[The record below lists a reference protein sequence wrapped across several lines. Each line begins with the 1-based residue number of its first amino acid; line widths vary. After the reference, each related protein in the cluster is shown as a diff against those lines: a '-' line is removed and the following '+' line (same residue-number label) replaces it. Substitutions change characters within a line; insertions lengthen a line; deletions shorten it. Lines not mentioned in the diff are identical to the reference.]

1 MLVIQLEQAARPRTP
16 WWRVLVSSP
25 RDTLYSRFYKG
36 ASWAFIG
43 TALSQSSV
51 VVWSMIAARLLGR
64 ESFGALGII
73 QSTVGVLGTFAG
85 LGLGMTATKYVAE
98 LRASDPSRAG
108 RVIGLSVGMSLA
120 TGAGVA
126 TALWVLSPWLA
137 THAIAAPNLAGQ
149 LRIAAILLLLMTLNG
164 VQTGTLSGL
173 EAFRSLARV
182 NLWRGIAALP
192 VGVAAVWFGGLTG
205 AVWALVASAALGCW
219 FGQSAVRGACD
230 SAGIPVSWRGAWRER
245 AVLWRFSLPAFLSN
259 VSVVTTW
266 AAYAIMA
273 HRPAGYSQL
282 GAFNAANQFRNGILL
297 VPAVVGQPLLPM
309 LSDLYTTST
318 SEFRRLLRTSL
329 VLMAMVSAA
338 IALPVCLMS
347 PWIMALFGARFRS
360 EWPALVFLAA
370 STIPAACCSIV
381 GQAIAG
387 SGKQWTGF
395 ALNFIW
401 AAALIGITLAWGSH
415 LNAVRLAM
423 AFAAS
428 YAVHTITTAACALLV
443 LKLRPHAPFT
453 PAASG
458 ARSSAHLPEPVRT

>member
-1 MLVIQLEQAARPRTP
+1 M
-16 WWRVLVSSP
+16 
-25 RDTLYSRFYKG
+25 
-36 ASWAFIG
+36 
-43 TALSQSSV
+43 
-51 VVWSMIAARLLGR
+51 VWSMIAARVLGR
-64 ESFGALGII
+64 EGFGALGIV

-85 LGLGMTATKYVAE
+85 LGLGMTTTKYVAE
-98 LRASDPSRAG
+98 FRAGDPSRAG
-108 RVIGLSVGMSLA
+108 RMIGLSVAVSLA
-120 TGAGVA
+120 TGFGVA
-126 TALWVLSPWLA
+126 AALWGLSPWLA
-137 THAIAAPNLAGQ
+137 THAIAAPHLAAQ
-149 LRIAAILLLLMTLNG
+149 LRIASVLLLPMTLNG
-164 VQTGTLSGL
+164 VQTGTLAGL

-205 AVWALVASAALGCW
+205 AVWALVASAVLGCW
-219 FGQSAVRGACD
+219 FAQAAVRRACA
-230 SAGIPVSWRGAWRER
+230 SAGVQVSWRGAWRER

-266 AAYAIMA
+266 AAYAIMV

-297 VPAVVGQPLLPM
+297 VPAIVGQPLLPM
-309 LSDLYTTST
+309 LSDLYARSPA
-318 SEFRRLLRTSL
+318 EFRRLLRTSL
-329 VLMAMVSAA
+329 VVMAMVSAA
-338 IALPVCLMS
+338 IALPVSLMS
-347 PWIMALFGARFRS
+347 PWIMALFGARFRA

-370 STIPAACCSIV
+370 STVPAACCSIV

-415 LNAVRLAM
+415 LNAVRLAI

-428 YAVHTITTAACALLV
+428 YALHTVTTAVCAFLV
-443 LKLRPHAPFT
+443 LNLRPQAAFT
-453 PAASG
+453 PTAFG
-458 ARSSAHLPEPVRT
+458 TRSSADFPEPART